1 LLIKIIN
8 FKRKSPRRPADL
20 RRLFGYLFTPQMA
33 AEPDLNRLLGPP
45 ELTHLVLTHRPW
57 GEELEL
63 AANDLANQ
71 LDSYT
76 REAGVCQRECAGQ
89 PGCKGIRSCL
99 GTKRPPNWY
108 THIVFSFAPMST
120 PDLTAPPDTHKTPR
134 RHFSPSANA
143 VRIAKDALDFMGW
156 SETQPAVFVVH
167 GDKAHTHVH
176 VVTTVPVFGGGVWD
190 VFRFSRQQLFE
201 IAKICTEAFE
211 LSTQTPMLQ
220 GYYRRWTNINN
231 AS

>member
-1 LLIKIIN
+1 MLIKIIN

-20 RRLFGYLFTPQMA
+20 RRLFVYLFTPQVA

-63 AANDLANQ
+63 AANDLTNQ

-89 PGCKGIRSCL
+89 PGCKGINSCL
-99 GTKRPPNWY
+99 GTKRPSNWY

-120 PDLTAPPDTHKTPR
+120 PDLASPPDAHKTPR

-156 SETQPAVFVVH
+156 SETQPALFVVH
-167 GDKAHTHVH
+167 GDKEHIHVH

-201 IAKICTEAFE
+201 IARLCTEAFG
-211 LSTQTPMLQ
+211 LSTETPRLQ
-220 GYYRRWTNINN
+220 SYYSKWARINN
-231 AS
+231 AD